1 MARPLAHRL
10 PLLAVLLLPACAG
23 EAQQTTGVVSD
34 LAGRVCVQTAVD
46 DGTCFTAT
54 PEQLA
59 GLQLGTCVT
68 VAFEAANGVLGRATE
83 VRPAPTACAG

>member
-1 MARPLAHRL
+1 VRRPPV
-10 PLLAVLLLPACAG
+10 PLLLPVLLLAAAG
-23 EAQQTTGVVSD
+23 CSGTSQTSGVVSD

-59 GLQLGTCVT
+59 GLQLGSCVT
-68 VAFEAANGVLGRATE
+68 VAYEAESGVLGRATE
-83 VRPAPTACAG
+83 VRPAPTACGG